1 MENNSHGAVT
11 QLDAPHEVFSS
22 SFCYF
27 RQVPQFE
34 QKLAPW
40 LLTPQFGQKF
50 FPEEASERS
59 EVNEVIN

>member
-1 MENNSHGAVT
+1 MGLSLN
-11 QLDAPHEVFSS
+11 LIAPQGIFSS
-22 SFCYF
+22 SFCYY

-40 LLTPQFGQKF
+40 LMTPQFGHKF

-59 EVNEVIN
+59 EVNEVIS